1 MELEE
6 KATEEDLR
14 MDQWKRINLLI
25 EKSKYSIHQE
35 MDQIKSKQI
44 KTNQHQHQHQINMN
58 IFVQQIFFSFK

>member
-44 KTNQHQHQHQINMN
+44 KTNQHQHQINMN